1 MKRAVNAFIAIL
13 LASMWISLS
22 EFVRNE
28 WLFKNFWEN
37 HYQAMGLTFP
47 SEPLNGL
54 VWGIWS
60 MFMAIFIF
68 IISRKFRLLSTTFL
82 SWFACFVL
90 MWLVVGNLGVLPL
103 RLLYYAVPLSVLE
116 VFVAALIIRRIGP
129 VKHSGD
135 LKNQIP

>member
-1 MKRAVNAFIAIL
+1 MKRVINVGFAIL
-13 LASMWISLS
+13 LASMWISFS

-28 WLFKNFWEN
+28 WLFKNLWEN
-37 HYQAMGLTFP
+37 YYQSMGLTFP

-60 MFMAIFIF
+60 VFMAIFIF
-68 IISRKFRLLSTTFL
+68 IISRKFSLLSATFL

-103 RLLYYAVPLSVLE
+103 KLLYYAIPLSLLE
-116 VFVAALIIRRIGP
+116 VFVATLIIRR
-129 VKHSGD
+129 VAR
-135 LKNQIP
+135 